1 MACKKA
7 QQRNINPAVMWGA
20 VNTNNVTARKG
31 KCAANSTTIATTQ
44 GEANVI
50 N

>member
-31 KCAANSTTIATTQ
+31 KRAANSTTIATTQ

>member
-20 VNTNNVTARKG
+20 VNINNVTARKG
-31 KCAANSTTIATTQ
+31 KRAAMTTIATTQ
-44 GEANVI
+44 GAAILDN
-50 N
+50 